1 MPPSPTDVPEAV
13 ATVNS
18 IPPYH
23 AFDHRALDEQ
33 PVRPI
38 IDPSIYFTPDDQVF
52 VNASLAVATHLL
64 PRDLSN
70 AVKRHPH
77 PKNEN
82 TLVAAIGMSFPNNV
96 ECQMALEIT
105 PDKVQHYARSLF
117 GVRLETAAGLRYIC
131 IGGAQVLP
139 APQFTLRGCKADI
152 IPDTFGP
159 EVSDAI
165 QFSPTYQDDVV
176 KNLRDCTH
184 SVSMLISQQADE
196 VAVIFLS
203 LGLWLGTRIREELYK
218 ETL

>member
-1 MPPSPTDVPEAV
+1 
-13 ATVNS
+13 VNS
-18 IPPYH
+18 IPLYH
-23 AFDHRALDEQ
+23 VLDQRALDEQ
-33 PVRPI
+33 PVRTI
-38 IDPSIYFTPDDQVF
+38 IDPSVYFTRDDQVF
-52 VNASLAVATHLL
+52 VNAALVVATRIL

-77 PKNEN
+77 PKNAN

-105 PDKVQHYARSLF
+105 PDKLQHYALALF

-139 APQFTLRGCKADI
+139 APRFTLRGCKADI

-165 QFSPTYQDDVV
+165 QSSATYRDDVV
-176 KNLRDCTH
+176 KNHLDDTH
-184 SVSMLISQQADE
+184 SVSMLISQRADE
-196 VAVIFLS
+196 VAVLFLS
-203 LGLWLGTRIREELYK
+203 LGLYLGTRIREKLYK
-218 ETL
+218 ETS